1 MLALKLV
8 GFRGFTGTT
17 RVILQQSLQVRR
29 PSSTTLGQVPH
40 DGKSLN
46 ISTTWE
52 TDACLKS
59 PCSLGF
65 RINPAPQQ
73 CVHCLQNK
81 SRSFAKNEKYRTW
94 PSCEVQISCSKWH
107 QILYTLGFPGGWVKN
122 LPATTGDAGSIPGP
136 GRSPGGGNG
145 NPRQCSC
152 LGNPTDRGTRLG
164 YSPQGRKVMTHD
176 LATKQQHYTYHA

>member
-1 MLALKLV
+1 MQRTAFASLLALKLV

-29 PSSTTLGQVPH
+29 PLSTTLGQVPH

-59 PCSLGF
+59 LCSLGF

-94 PSCEVQISCSKWH
+94 PSCEVQISVLQVTSNIIHAGLPWWLGKESACHDRRRGFDPWVRKIPRRRKWQPTAVFSSGKSNRQRNQAWLH
-107 QILYTLGFPGGWVKN
+107 S
-122 LPATTGDAGSIPGP
+122 TGS
-136 GRSPGGGNG
+136 RS
-145 NPRQCSC
+145 Q
-152 LGNPTDRGTRLG
+152 T
-164 YSPQGRKVMTHD
+164 
-176 LATKQQHYTYHA
+176 